1 MAGLFEK
8 DIRLLL
14 RRKQTLVL
22 FLALAVVIG
31 FTQEGTFILGYLP
44 FLGMMLTISTIS
56 YDEIDNG
63 YTFLMTLPIDT
74 KTYVKEKYLLCLSGT
89 FISWIFA
96 VVLYFASKFLRETN
110 IVIANEVP
118 IIVSFLPVL
127 LLAMAIMIPIQLKFG
142 AEKSRIVL
150 LIIFGITAIFSFLF
164 EKVIGAERIN
174 SMIIKLDNL
183 NGTVIGVSATL
194 FVILAAIISYVI
206 SCKVMQNKEL

>member
-14 RRKQTLVL
+14 RRKQMLVL
-22 FLALAVVIG
+22 FLALAVVLG

-44 FLGMMLTISTIS
+44 FLGMTLTISTIS

-96 VVLYFASKFLRETN
+96 VVLYFVSKYFRVSST
-110 IVIANEVP
+110 VIANEIP
-118 IIVSFLPVL
+118 MIISFLPVMV
-127 LLAMAIMIPIQLKFG
+127 LAMAIMIPTQLKFG

-150 LIIFGITAIFSFLF
+150 FIIFGITAILSFLF
-164 EKVIGAERIN
+164 EKVIGTERIN
-174 SMIIKLDNL
+174 HMLIKLENINDA
-183 NGTVIGVSATL
+183 VIGVSVVL
-194 FVILAAIISYVI
+194 FVILAAAISYVI

>member
-22 FLALAVVIG
+22 FSSCCRNRIYTG
-31 FTQEGTFILGYLP
+31 GNIYTRIFTI
-44 FLGMMLTISTIS
+44 LGMMLTISTIS

-118 IIVSFLPVL
+118 IIVSFY
-127 LLAMAIMIPIQLKFG
+127 
-142 AEKSRIVL
+142 
-150 LIIFGITAIFSFLF
+150 LF
-164 EKVIGAERIN
+164 CYW
-174 SMIIKLDNL
+174 LW
-183 NGTVIGVSATL
+183 
-194 FVILAAIISYVI
+194 
-206 SCKVMQNKEL
+206 Q

>member
-14 RRKQTLVL
+14 RRKQMLVL
-22 FLALAVVIG
+22 FLALAVVLG

-44 FLGMMLTISTIS
+44 FLGMTLTISTIS

-96 VVLYFASKFLRETN
+96 VVLYFVSKYFRESST
-110 IVIANEVP
+110 VIANEIP
-118 IIVSFLPVL
+118 MIISFLPVMV
-127 LLAMAIMIPIQLKFG
+127 LAMAIMIPTQLKFG

-150 LIIFGITAIFSFLF
+150 FIIFGITAILSFLF
-164 EKVIGAERIN
+164 EKVIGTERIN
-174 SMIIKLDNL
+174 HMLIKLENINDA
-183 NGTVIGVSATL
+183 VIGVSVVL
-194 FVILAAIISYVI
+194 FIILAAAISYVI

>member
-14 RRKQTLVL
+14 RRKQMLVL
-22 FLALAVVIG
+22 FLALAVVLG

-44 FLGMMLTISTIS
+44 FLGMILTISTIS

-96 VVLYFASKFLRETN
+96 VVLYFVSKYFRESST
-110 IVIANEVP
+110 VIANEIP
-118 IIVSFLPVL
+118 MIISFLPVMV
-127 LLAMAIMIPIQLKFG
+127 LAMAIMIPTQLKFG

-150 LIIFGITAIFSFLF
+150 FIIFGITAILSFLF
-164 EKVIGAERIN
+164 EKVIGTERIN
-174 SMIIKLDNL
+174 HMLIKLENINDA
-183 NGTVIGVSATL
+183 VIGVSVVL
-194 FVILAAIISYVI
+194 FVILAAAISYVI

>member
-150 LIIFGITAIFSFLF
+150 LIIFGITAILSFLF

>member
-14 RRKQTLVL
+14 RRKQMLVL
-22 FLALAVVIG
+22 FLALAVVLG

-44 FLGMMLTISTIS
+44 FLGMTLTISTIS

-96 VVLYFASKFLRETN
+96 VVLYFVSKYFRESST
-110 IVIANEVP
+110 VIANEIP
-118 IIVSFLPVL
+118 MIISFLPVMV
-127 LLAMAIMIPIQLKFG
+127 LAMAIMIPTQLKFG

-150 LIIFGITAIFSFLF
+150 FIIFGITAILSFLF
-164 EKVIGAERIN
+164 EKVIGTERIN
-174 SMIIKLDNL
+174 HMLIKLENINDA
-183 NGTVIGVSATL
+183 VIGVSVVL
-194 FVILAAIISYVI
+194 FVILAAAISYVI

>member
-14 RRKQTLVL
+14 RRKQMLVL
-22 FLALAVVIG
+22 FLALAVVLG

-44 FLGMMLTISTIS
+44 FLGMTLTISTIS

-74 KTYVKEKYLLCLSGT
+74 KTYVKEKYLLCLSVT

-96 VVLYFASKFLRETN
+96 VVLYFVSKYFRESST
-110 IVIANEVP
+110 VIANEIP
-118 IIVSFLPVL
+118 MIISFLPVMV
-127 LLAMAIMIPIQLKFG
+127 LAMAIMIPTQLKFG

-150 LIIFGITAIFSFLF
+150 FIIFGITAILSFLF
-164 EKVIGAERIN
+164 EKVIGTERIN
-174 SMIIKLDNL
+174 HMLIKLENINDA
-183 NGTVIGVSATL
+183 VIGVSVVL
-194 FVILAAIISYVI
+194 FVILAAAISYVI

>member
-14 RRKQTLVL
+14 RRKQMLVL
-22 FLALAVVIG
+22 FLALAVVLG

-96 VVLYFASKFLRETN
+96 VVLYFVSKYFRESST
-110 IVIANEVP
+110 VIANEIP
-118 IIVSFLPVL
+118 MIISFLPVMV
-127 LLAMAIMIPIQLKFG
+127 LAMAIMIPTQLKFG

-150 LIIFGITAIFSFLF
+150 FIIFGITAILSFLF
-164 EKVIGAERIN
+164 EKVIGTERIN
-174 SMIIKLDNL
+174 HMLIKLENINDA
-183 NGTVIGVSATL
+183 VIGVSVVL
-194 FVILAAIISYVI
+194 FVILAAAISYVI

>member
-14 RRKQTLVL
+14 RRKQMLVL
-22 FLALAVVIG
+22 FLALAVVLG

-44 FLGMMLTISTIS
+44 FLGMTLTISTIS

-96 VVLYFASKFLRETN
+96 VVLYFVSKYFRESST
-110 IVIANEVP
+110 VIANEIP
-118 IIVSFLPVL
+118 MIISFLPVMV
-127 LLAMAIMIPIQLKFG
+127 LAMAIMIPTQVKFG

-150 LIIFGITAIFSFLF
+150 FIIFGSTAILSFLF
-164 EKVIGAERIN
+164 EKVIGTERIN
-174 SMIIKLDNL
+174 HMLIKLENINDA
-183 NGTVIGVSATL
+183 VIGVSVVL
-194 FVILAAIISYVI
+194 FVILAAAISYVI

>member
-1 MAGLFEK
+1 
-8 DIRLLL
+8 
-14 RRKQTLVL
+14 
-22 FLALAVVIG
+22 
-31 FTQEGTFILGYLP
+31 
-44 FLGMMLTISTIS
+44 MMLTISTIS

-150 LIIFGITAIFSFLF
+150 LIIFGITAILSFLF
-164 EKVIGAERIN
+164 EKVIE
-174 SMIIKLDNL
+174 
-183 NGTVIGVSATL
+183 
-194 FVILAAIISYVI
+194 
-206 SCKVMQNKEL
+206 QKE